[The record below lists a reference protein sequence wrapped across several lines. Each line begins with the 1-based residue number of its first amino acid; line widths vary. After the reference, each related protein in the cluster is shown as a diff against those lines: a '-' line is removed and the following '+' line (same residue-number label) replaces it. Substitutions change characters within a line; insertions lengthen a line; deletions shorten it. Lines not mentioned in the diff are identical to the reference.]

1 MGELQVKQ
9 FERHADK
16 ANYIAQLLKEVE
28 ILEFLIREKRFE
40 RKPIRIGAEQ
50 EFCVTQNNWEPNNNA
65 GAILEEVNDPHFTHE
80 LTRYN
85 LEINLDPLVLKGSC
99 FSKLHQQLD
108 QLLEKV
114 SEVAEKH
121 DSKIVLTGILPTI
134 GSDHLE
140 KDYMTPAERYDL
152 LNNAIKEIRQKDIE
166 LHIKGVDEV
175 NLYHDS
181 ILYEGCNTSFQAHLQ
196 IDPEDFIS
204 TYNWAQ
210 AIAGPV
216 LSVCTNSPLLLGKEL
231 WEETRIAL
239 FTQSIDTRPSSFVL
253 NERESRVSFGNQWVN
268 GTIADFL
275 KDEIIGYRSLIT
287 ADFNDISW
295 EEIKG
300 GKAPKLKALALLN
313 GTIYKWNRPCYGIT
327 DGQPH
332 LRIENRYLPAGPTT
346 EDEIANMMFWVG
358 IMQGRPAEWDNVHE
372 RMDFKDV
379 KGNFFNAARY
389 GMAAQFYWD
398 GKLRSSRD
406 LILDTLLPMAYKGLY
421 KMDLEPKDVER
432 YISVIERRAR
442 SRNGS
447 RWITEAY
454 RSLRQNANRSEA
466 LRILVAAM
474 HERQNKNY
482 AIDAWEIPRG
492 DEFATKKEDRKV
504 KDIMNT
510 RVITIL
516 EDDSLELVLK
526 TMQWKNIHHMP
537 VLNKKQELTG
547 LLSWKDM
554 EQYLDDPEKL
564 KGRIDTLMQ
573 RDLITIDKTASH
585 EEASNLMLS
594 NNINCLPVLKGKRLV
609 GILTTN
615 DL

>member
-1 MGELQVKQ
+1 MGELKVKR

-16 ANYIAQLLKEVE
+16 ANYISQLLKEIE
-28 ILEFLIREKRFE
+28 ILEFLIKEKRFE

-65 GAILEEVNDPHFTHE
+65 GDILEEVNDPHFTHE

-99 FSKLHQQLD
+99 FSELHWQLD
-108 QLLEKV
+108 LLLDKV
-114 SEVAEKH
+114 SQVADKH

-140 KDYMTPAERYDL
+140 KDYMTPAKRYDL
-152 LNNAIKEIRQKDIE
+152 LNKSIKEIRQKDIE
-166 LHIKGVDEV
+166 LHIKGVDEI

-204 TYNWAQ
+204 AYNWAQ
-210 AIAGPV
+210 AISGPV
-216 LSVCTNSPLLLGKEL
+216 LSICTNSPLLMGKEL

-253 NERESRVSFGNQWVN
+253 NERESRVSFGNQWVK

-287 ADFNDISW
+287 GDFNDLSW

-300 GKAPKLKALALLN
+300 GMTPKLKALGLLN

-327 DGQPH
+327 DGLPH
-332 LRIENRYLPAGPTT
+332 LRIENRYIPAGPTT

-389 GMAAQFYWD
+389 GMASQFYWD
-398 GKLRSSRD
+398 GKLCSSRD

-432 YISVIERRAR
+432 YLSVIERRAKTR
-442 SRNGS
+442 GGS

-454 RSLRQNANRSEA
+454 RSLRKKANRPEA

-474 HERQNKNY
+474 HERQNKKY
-482 AIDAWEIPRG
+482 AVDAWELPRG
-492 DEFATKKEDRKV
+492 DEFATKDEARKV

-510 RVITIL
+510 RVITVL
-516 EDDSLELVLK
+516 ENDSLELVLK
-526 TMQWKNIHHMP
+526 TMQWKDIHHMP
-537 VLNKKQELTG
+537 VLNKKQELSG

-554 EQYLDDPEKL
+554 EQYLDEPEIL
-564 KGRIDTLMQ
+564 RGRIDALMQ
-573 RDLITIDKTASH
+573 RDLITIDKSASH
-585 EEASNLMLS
+585 AEAKDLMQS
-594 NNINCLPVLKGKRLV
+594 NNINCLPVLQGKRLV
-609 GILTTN
+609 GIITSN

>member
-432 YISVIERRAR
+432 YLSVIERRAR

>member
-65 GAILEEVNDPHFTHE
+65 GVILEEVNDPHFTHE

-114 SEVAEKH
+114 TGVAEKH

-327 DGQPH
+327 EGQPH
-332 LRIENRYLPAGPTT
+332 LRIENRYLPSGPTT

-358 IMQGRPAEWDNVHE
+358 IMQGRPAEWDSVHE

-398 GKLRSSRD
+398 GKLCSSRD
-406 LILDTLLPMAYKGLY
+406 LILDALLPMAYKGLY

-432 YISVIERRAR
+432 YLSVIERRAR

-454 RSLRQNANRSEA
+454 RSLRQNTNRSEA

-482 AIDAWEIPRG
+482 AIDAWELPRG

-585 EEASNLMLS
+585 AEASKLMQS